1 MSRAVDEHM
10 LAASVSEVLH
20 HWPVAGLAVGV
31 VQDGRLAWFHAHGFA
46 DLASG
51 TPVGADTVFRIDS
64 VTKTMTAIAVVQ
76 LWEQGL
82 VDLDAPANDYLR
94 AFRLIPAR
102 ADFRPATVR
111 HLLTHTAGA
120 RAVRGPSDLLRPY
133 LGWSVRAGAPVP
145 RLADYYAAGVR
156 IDVEPGTKWAYS
168 NPGFATLGQ
177 VVEDV
182 SGVPLGRYLREKLFR
197 PLGMAS
203 SDLTRSERV
212 ASRLATG
219 YQLSGRGLRAVRD
232 REMVIAGAGSVYSTA
247 ADMARYVAALLAG
260 GAGADG
266 RVLSPASLATMFE
279 PHYQP
284 DARIPGMGLG
294 FFRDDIDG
302 HRTVG
307 HDGIWAGH
315 HASMV
320 LAPDDGV
327 GVICLTNTGPFGP
340 LAAAGPVAAA
350 VLRAVLGLGVDAPR
364 SNVPEQ
370 PWMWREL
377 CGWYSLGPGILTDP
391 QPRML
396 GPVEV
401 AVRGGQLV
409 IRGQLPVPAM
419 RDGLRLHPDGADPAA
434 FRVVLPGFGSGTSA
448 VVFSRDAAGKVAAL
462 HLGYL
467 PLTFRKR
474 PDIANPRPWAACA
487 LTAGATAL
495 AVAHRRRLGRRGR

>member
-1 MSRAVDEHM
+1 VSRAIDEHK
-10 LAASVSEVLH
+10 LTATVSEVLH

-31 VQDGRLAWFHAHGFA
+31 VQDGSLAWFHPHGLA
-46 DLASG
+46 DLSSG
-51 TPVGADTVFRIDS
+51 TRVDADTVFRIDS
-64 VTKTMTAIAVVQ
+64 VTKTMTAIAVLQ
-76 LWEQGL
+76 LWERGL

-102 ADFRPATVR
+102 PGFRPATVR
-111 HLLTHTAGA
+111 HLLTHTAGV
-120 RAVRGPSDLLRPY
+120 RAVRGPSDLLRPH
-133 LGWSVRAGAPVP
+133 LGWSVPAGARLP
-145 RLADYYAAGVR
+145 RLADYYGAGVR

-182 SGVPLGRYLREKLFR
+182 SGVPLDRYLREYLFR
-197 PLGMAS
+197 PVGLAS
-203 SDLTRSERV
+203 SDLTRSQRV
-212 ASRLATG
+212 ASRLSTG
-219 YQLSGRGLRAVRD
+219 YQLHGRGLRAVRD

-247 ADMARYVAALLAG
+247 ADMARYVGVLLAG

-266 RVLSPASLATMFE
+266 PVLSPASLAMMFE

-284 DARIPGMGLG
+284 DPRIPGMGLG
-294 FFRDDIDG
+294 FFRGDADG

-320 LAPDDGV
+320 LAPADGV
-327 GVICLTNTGPFGP
+327 GVVCLTNTGPFGP
-340 LAAAGPVAAA
+340 FAAAGPVAAA
-350 VLRAVLGLGVDAPR
+350 VLRSVLGLGADAPR
-364 SNVPEQ
+364 SDLPEQ
-370 PWMWREL
+370 PWIWREL
-377 CGWYSLGPGILTDP
+377 CGWYTLGPGLLTDP

-396 GPVEV
+396 GPIEV
-401 AVRGGQLV
+401 VVRGGQLV

-434 FRVVLPGFGSGTSA
+434 FRVVLPGFGAGTSA

-474 PDIANPRPWAACA
+474 TGIANPRPWAAGA
-487 LTAGATAL
+487 LTAGAAAL
-495 AVAHRRRLGRRGR
+495 LVARRHHAGTTS